1 METSTPNTAL
11 DLRPLNVF
19 YAVLDKLYPD
29 WEQREDHFYLT
40 EISFLIRE
48 VFKSPYTD
56 ETLINNLKQSEV
68 RKYQT
73 ELKAILNTPKEA
85 LDWILKHRMS
95 ENRRKMCETKYL
107 KKANDGKNN
116 R

>member
-1 METSTPNTAL
+1 L
-11 DLRPLNVF
+11 DLDVSTKHLSVF
-19 YAVLDKLYPD
+19 YAVLDKFYPE
-29 WEQREDHFYLT
+29 WEKRTDDYFLT
-40 EISFLIRE
+40 ELSFLIRE
-48 VFKSPYTD
+48 VFNSPYTD

-85 LDWILKHRMS
+85 LEWILKHRMS
-95 ENRRKMCETKYL
+95 EDRRKMCETKYL

>member
-1 METSTPNTAL
+1 MDLDVSTKHL
-11 DLRPLNVF
+11 SVF
-19 YAVLDKLYPD
+19 YDVLDKFYPE
-29 WEQREDHFYLT
+29 WEKRTDDYFLT
-40 EISFLIRE
+40 ELSFLIRE

-68 RKYQT
+68 RKYQA

-95 ENRRKMCETKYL
+95 EDRRKMCETKYL
-107 KKANDGKNN
+107 KRGNNGKNN
-116 R
+116 

>member
-1 METSTPNTAL
+1 MDLDVNTKHL
-11 DLRPLNVF
+11 SVF
-19 YAVLDKLYPD
+19 YDVLDKFYPE
-29 WEQREDHFYLT
+29 WEKRTDDYFLT
-40 EISFLIRE
+40 ELSFLIRE

-95 ENRRKMCETKYL
+95 EDRRKMCETKYL

>member
-1 METSTPNTAL
+1 L
-11 DLRPLNVF
+11 DLDVSTKHLSVF
-19 YAVLDKLYPD
+19 YDVLDKFYPE
-29 WEQREDHFYLT
+29 WEKRADDYFLT
-40 EISFLIRE
+40 ELSFLIRE

-68 RKYQT
+68 RKYQA

-107 KKANDGKNN
+107 KRGNNGKNN

>member
-1 METSTPNTAL
+1 MDLDINTKHL
-11 DLRPLNVF
+11 SIF
-19 YAVLDKLYPD
+19 YEVLDKFYPE
-29 WEQREDHFYLT
+29 WEKRDDHFYLT
-40 EISFLIRE
+40 ELSFLIRE

-56 ETLINNLKQSEV
+56 ETLINNLRQSEV
-68 RKYQT
+68 RKYQA

-85 LDWILKHRMS
+85 LEWILKHRMS
-95 ENRRKMCETKYL
+95 EDRRKMCETKYL